1 MSIRSFEGKTP
12 RIHPSSYV
20 DQDAVLIGDIEI
32 GEECIILPGAVIRA
46 DGGTIRIGDRS
57 NVQDNAVI
65 HTGGVDIGEDV
76 TIGHGAMIEA
86 RKIGHHSLIGINAT
100 LLADSEIA
108 EYCLVAAG
116 AVVKEGARIPPY
128 SFVAGVPAQVR
139 PLKQDLADH
148 LKMASSLYTTMIPRY
163 KSGLSQ

>member
-1 MSIRSFEGKTP
+1 MSIRTFEGKTP

-46 DGGTIRIGDRS
+46 DGGTTRIGDRS

-65 HTGGVDIGEDV
+65 HTGGIDIGEDV
-76 TIGHGAMIEA
+76 TIGHGAMVEA

-116 AVVKEGARIPPY
+116 AVVKEGTRVPPY

>member
-1 MSIRSFEGKTP
+1 MSIRTFEGKTP

-46 DGGTIRIGDRS
+46 DGGTTRIGDRS

-65 HTGGVDIGEDV
+65 HTGGIDIGEDV

-86 RKIGHHSLIGINAT
+86 RKI
-100 LLADSEIA
+100 
-108 EYCLVAAG
+108 
-116 AVVKEGARIPPY
+116 
-128 SFVAGVPAQVR
+128 R

>member
-20 DQDAVLIGDIEI
+20 DEYAVLIGDIEI
-32 GEECIILPGAVIRA
+32 GEECIVLPGAVVRA
-46 DGGTIRIGDRS
+46 DHGKTRIGSRS

-86 RKIGHHSLIGINAT
+86 RKIGHHSLIGINAS
-100 LLADSEIA
+100 LLAGSEIG
-108 EYCLVAAG
+108 EFCLVAAG

-139 PLKQDLADH
+139 PIKKELADF
-148 LKMASSLYTTMIPRY
+148 LKTASELYTCMIPRY
-163 KSGLSQ
+163 KAALE